1 MARKEAEERATRKA
15 EEERRREAGVLR
27 EVREMSSGL
36 RRQRGWSDLSQT
48 SDLAQISLN
57 GVSVGNGRVIELVLA
72 NCGLK
77 GES

>member
-1 MARKEAEERATRKA
+1 M
-15 EEERRREAGVLR
+15 
-27 EVREMSSGL
+27 REMSSSL
-36 RRQRGWSDLSQT
+36 QQKSGWSDLSQK

-57 GVSVGNGRVIELVLA
+57 GVSMGNGRVIELVLA